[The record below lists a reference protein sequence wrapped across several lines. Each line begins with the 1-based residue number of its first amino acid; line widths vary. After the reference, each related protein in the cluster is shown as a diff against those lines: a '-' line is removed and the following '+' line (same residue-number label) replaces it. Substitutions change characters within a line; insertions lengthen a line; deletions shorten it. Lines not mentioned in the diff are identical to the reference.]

1 MTMKKYLAI
10 LFAALVVFAVAC
22 GGGKS
27 EKADE
32 ADDDEEHTSTAASSS
47 TASAAPTVA
56 PAAASAD
63 AATVTGMVKLEG
75 AAPVMSA
82 IQMSADPTCQSQHT
96 APVKTQDVV
105 AGPAGELAN
114 VIVYIKDFKG
124 VVPPPSTSVQ
134 IDQKGCQYWPHVN
147 AIQVGQTLEIKNSDP
162 TLHNIHAL
170 AKENSEFNEGQP
182 VQGMVSKKKFDK
194 PELMPIKI
202 KCDVHQWMNSYMAVL
217 PHPYFGI
224 SDDKGNFSIKNLP
237 PGTYTIEAWHEKYG
251 PQDQQITVGPKE
263 SKQVSFTFKAS

>member
-1 MTMKKYLAI
+1 MTMKKFLA
-10 LFAALVVFAVAC
+10 LPFAALVVFAIAC
-22 GGGKS
+22 GGGNS

-32 ADDDEEHTSTAASSS
+32 DDNEDNASTAASS
-47 TASAAPTVA
+47 TNATAAAPASAAA
-56 PAAASAD
+56 PAAD
-63 AATVTGMVKLEG
+63 AALVSGSVKLEG
-75 AAPVMSA
+75 TAPAMSN

-105 AGPAGELAN
+105 AGPGGELAN
-114 VIVYIKDFKG
+114 VLVYIKDFKG
-124 VVPPPSTSVQ
+124 TVPPPSTSVQ

-170 AKENSEFNEGQP
+170 AKENPEFNEGQP

-194 PELMPIKI
+194 PEMMPIKI

-217 PHPYFGI
+217 PHPYFGV

-237 PGTYTIEAWHEKYG
+237 PGTYTISAWHEKYG
-251 PQDQQITVGPKE
+251 SQDQQITVGPKE
-263 SKQVSFTFKAS
+263 TKQISFTFKAS